1 MCASRSTTANHP
13 PVPRIIIALTLGDVR
28 EQIYYWARSW
38 GNAARD
44 PKGGKVRMN

>member
-1 MCASRSTTANHP
+1 
-13 PVPRIIIALTLGDVR
+13 VR
-28 EQIYYWARSW
+28 EQIFWARSW